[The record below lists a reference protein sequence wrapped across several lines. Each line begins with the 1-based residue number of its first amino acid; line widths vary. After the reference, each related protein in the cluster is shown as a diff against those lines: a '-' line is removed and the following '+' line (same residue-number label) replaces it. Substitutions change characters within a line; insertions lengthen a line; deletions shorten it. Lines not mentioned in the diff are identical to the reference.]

1 MVHEILERPEKL
13 VGQES
18 CICRE
23 EISFEGVP
31 KFLTKVTGIHAI
43 MKTLIEEEFRARL
56 KWLPKSGQDDLQ
68 NMYRWFEEY
77 GYYGKD
83 KDWTNEQK
91 LTKLN
96 TFEEWLKKTGWKD
109 EQ

>member
-1 MVHEILERPEKL
+1 VFAGPLNRKAKLHLVDIDDIGSMVHEILERPEKL

-56 KWLPKSGQDDLQ
+56 KWLPKSGQDDL
-68 NMYRWFEEY
+68 
-77 GYYGKD
+77 
-83 KDWTNEQK
+83 
-91 LTKLN
+91 
-96 TFEEWLKKTGWKD
+96 
-109 EQ
+109 